1 MKNLQ
6 TAILLAALILVLPLP
21 KIFSQGTPAGQL
33 PVLGELQEQ
42 ALKSLISTNR
52 DTRLRAAE
60 QLDNQR
66 KELLD
71 NLIKILDS
79 TDSDNVKSDAVVVIG
94 EYRDEWAVS
103 KLIDHLG
110 MTNDF
115 SGGPHL
121 SGFGVSLEEME
132 ESSPVAWAI
141 IKIGLPAIPRL
152 LDKITQTD
160 DEKTIENCAA
170 LCKNIEGLEIT
181 QFRLHGLLDKE
192 TDPKKKD
199 RIQSALDA
207 LKKLYPEK

>member
-21 KIFSQGTPAGQL
+21 KIYSQGTAAEQL
-33 PVLGELQEQ
+33 PVLEESQEKC
-42 ALKSLISTNR
+42 LESLISTNR
-52 DTRLRAAE
+52 ASRLQAAE
-60 QLDNQR
+60 ELDKQR
-66 KELLD
+66 NDLVLK
-71 NLIKILDS
+71 LIQILDS
-79 TDSDNVKSDAVVVIG
+79 TNSNNVKSDAVVVIG

-115 SGGPHL
+115 SWGPHL
-121 SGFGVSLEEME
+121 SGAGVSLEEIE

-160 DEKTIENCAA
+160 DLKTIKTCAS

-181 QFRLHGLLDKE
+181 QFRLYGLLDKE
-192 TDPKKKD
+192 TDQKKKE

-207 LKKLYPEK
+207 LKDMYPEK